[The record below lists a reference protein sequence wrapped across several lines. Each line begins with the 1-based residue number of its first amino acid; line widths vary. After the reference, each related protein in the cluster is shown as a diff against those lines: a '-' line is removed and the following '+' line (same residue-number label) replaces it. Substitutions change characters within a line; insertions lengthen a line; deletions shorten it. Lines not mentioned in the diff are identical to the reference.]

1 MKRISLITLYRKCL
15 AEKKSNTF
23 AMTYINE
30 LTKVTEKDFAKE
42 KIRKAF
48 WNIVKL
54 FLLSKCFLV
63 NKKLP

>member
-1 MKRISLITLYRKCL
+1 MAK
-15 AEKKSNTF
+15 KKSNTF

-30 LTKVTEKDFAKE
+30 LTKVTEKDFARK
-42 KIRKAF
+42 KTIKAF